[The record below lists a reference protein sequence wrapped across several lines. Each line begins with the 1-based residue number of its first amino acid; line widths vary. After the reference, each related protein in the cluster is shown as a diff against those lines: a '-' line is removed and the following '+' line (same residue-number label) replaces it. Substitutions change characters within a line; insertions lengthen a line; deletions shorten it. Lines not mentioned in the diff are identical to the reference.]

1 LAFASESLSAYP
13 ISAPIR
19 RTRSPCCANA
29 ERSGWEDPF
38 CHRRPIEGVSAYE
51 ITKAVLEHIDELA
64 AALAAAKGITP
75 HERRSWVFDTFPCRR
90 AALLQG
96 ESRYGAINSVRMSL
110 VGRQLAIAR
119 AWLHDSCLRMA
130 ARPHGNE

>member
-13 ISAPIR
+13 ISASIR

-75 HERRSWVFDTFPCRR
+75 ANAVIGSSIPFH
-90 AALLQG
+90 AGAL
-96 ESRYGAINSVRMSL
+96 RYYKEKAVTVPSIR
-110 VGRQLAIAR
+110 
-119 AWLHDSCLRMA
+119 
-130 ARPHGNE
+130 